1 MTLLTSAR
9 LKVTDRWAN
18 AELKSKIL
26 QHIPDVETLSSIVH
40 ASPGMHQFYLT
51 KRRQTL
57 TQVTINEML
66 GKGVSHLRC
75 ETAYGSPVDESYI
88 HGCSHHGAVELGARL
103 LTLRQLTD

>member
-1 MTLLTSAR
+1 
-9 LKVTDRWAN
+9 
-18 AELKSKIL
+18 
-26 QHIPDVETLSSIVH
+26 
-40 ASPGMHQFYLT
+40 MHQFYLT
-51 KRRQTL
+51 ERRQTL

-75 ETAYGSPVDESYI
+75 ETSYGSPVDESYI